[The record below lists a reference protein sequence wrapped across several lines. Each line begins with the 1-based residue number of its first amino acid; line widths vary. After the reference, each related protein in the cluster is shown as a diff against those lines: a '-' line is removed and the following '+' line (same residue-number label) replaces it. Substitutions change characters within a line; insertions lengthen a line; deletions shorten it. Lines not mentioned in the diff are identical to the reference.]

1 MSEVQ
6 LYQYHLV
13 VKHWKGNKNANIEQ
27 FFNASQFFAN
37 HPTLEFFLG
46 IESKNNEDYQVL
58 LLSEDSVKS
67 IHTELENFTS
77 SKLPMIPKFQ
87 NVTYKKVKST
97 FIDSSQAFNKINKEI
112 KKFNKQSKADSKLR
126 KMKEQ
131 WEKAQNMVKT
141 KKYFFVAVDVES
153 YERDHSCILEVGWS
167 MFDSKS
173 EKFMDR
179 HFCATEYKHLKNGQ
193 FVPDRKDRFMFGDT
207 VWESLTNIRD
217 EIIKDLTGE
226 NEKGNVVFVGHDVQ
240 MDVKYL
246 ESMKVN
252 VEEVINPAA
261 YFDTAEMN
269 AARVGKPNQRLG
281 LGKLLDELDIENYCL
296 HNAGNDAHYTLCLFL
311 ELCKLPLQSPE
322 ESSSD

>member
-1 MSEVQ
+1 MPEVQ
-6 LYQYHLV
+6 LYQYHFV
-13 VKHWKGNKNANIEQ
+13 VKQWKGIKNAKIEQ
-27 FFNASQFFAN
+27 FFNTSYFFAQ

-46 IESKNNEDYQVL
+46 IESKNNEDYLVL

-67 IHTELENFTS
+67 IHTELESITS
-77 SKLPMIPKFQ
+77 SKLPMI
-87 NVTYKKVKST
+87 
-97 FIDSSQAFNKINKEI
+97 KEI
-112 KKFNKQSKADSKLR
+112 KKFNKKSKADNKLR
-126 KMKEQ
+126 KMKEN

-193 FVPDRKDRFMFGDT
+193 FVPDRKDRFIFGDT
-207 VWESLTNIRD
+207 VWESLKQIGN
-217 EIIKDLTGE
+217 EITKDLTGE
-226 NEKGNVVFVGHDVQ
+226 NENGNVVLVGHDVQ

-246 ESMKVN
+246 ESMGVN
-252 VEEVINPAA
+252 VKEVIKPVE

-269 AARVGKPNQRLG
+269 AARVGKPNQRIN
-281 LGKLLDELDIENYCL
+281 LGKLLDELEIENYCL

-311 ELCKLPLQSPE
+311 ELCRLPLQSPE

>member
-1 MSEVQ
+1 
-6 LYQYHLV
+6 
-13 VKHWKGNKNANIEQ
+13 
-27 FFNASQFFAN
+27 
-37 HPTLEFFLG
+37 
-46 IESKNNEDYQVL
+46 L

-77 SKLPMIPKFQ
+77 SKLPMISKVQ
-87 NVTYKKVKST
+87 NVTYKKIKST
-97 FIDSSQAFNKINKEI
+97 FIDSSQAFTKINKEI
-112 KKFNKQSKADSKLR
+112 KKFNKKSKADSKLR

-131 WEKAQNMVKT
+131 WEKAQDMVKT

-179 HFCATEYKHLKNGQ
+179 HFCATEYKHLGNGQ
-193 FVPDRKDRFMFGDT
+193 FVPDRKDRFIFGET
-207 VWESLTNIRD
+207 VWASLKNIGE

-226 NEKGNVVFVGHDVQ
+226 NEKGNVVFVGHDVR

-246 ESMKVN
+246 ESMEVN
-252 VEEVINPAA
+252 VKEVINPAA

-269 AARVGKPNQRLG
+269 AARVGKPNERIS
-281 LGKLLDELDIENYCL
+281 LGKLLDELEIENYCL
-296 HNAGNDAHYTLCLFL
+296 HNAGTYLNYFL
-311 ELCKLPLQSPE
+311 QYFFFF
-322 ESSSD
+322 